1 MNEIAKF
8 LAANKAIKIIV
19 VGHTDNVG
27 RFEANQTLSQQRA
40 TAVANALVNN
50 YQVAPGR
57 ILAKGVGNLC
67 PVASNASEEGR
78 AKNRRVE
85 LVQQ

>member
-1 MNEIAKF
+1 V
-8 LAANKAIKIIV
+8 IV

-27 RFEANQTLSQQRA
+27 TLESNQTLSQQRA
-40 TAVANALVNN
+40 SAVAAALVSG

-57 ILAKGVGNLC
+57 LLAKGVGNLC
-67 PVASNASEEGR
+67 PVASNASEAGR
-78 AKNRRVE
+78 AKNCRVE